1 MHEEVLFGFLL
12 TPEAIVYRY
21 MKKGYSMS
29 PTDINLLVN
38 LLFSNQS
45 LRLTESW
52 TPICLPKF
60 SGQGFLYAYISFVRD
75 SNVGI
80 VLMSTKADSFKM
92 LKHSGDEMAAASVAS
107 GLIQNLEGVRAE
119 GQY

>member
-12 TPEAIVYRY
+12 TPESIIYRY
-21 MKKGYSMS
+21 NKKNYSMS
-29 PTDINLLVN
+29 PTDVILCVSLLY
-38 LLFSNQS
+38 SNVS

-60 SGQGFLYAYISFVRD
+60 SGQGFLYAYISFIKD

-80 VLMSTKADSFKM
+80 VLISTKADSFKQ
-92 LKHSGDEMAAASVAS
+92 LKLCGDEMEAAFRS
-107 GLIQNLEGVRAE
+107 
-119 GQY
+119 